1 MFNPLIIS
9 VVRGNTSVFA
19 SFHCPN
25 RCNLNAVQP
34 SPIVAIYLQYIRTI
48 QLKKNS
54 EEIFLPF
61 HSIQFNSNQIKSI
74 LLSSLPFCSIQFYS
88 TLFSSLLLSSL
99 LYSSFLFHAIL
110 FYSILFTSIQFC
122 FILILN
128 KNIKTC
134 ICSIINV

>member
-88 TLFSSLLLSSL
+88 PLF
-99 LYSSFLFHAIL
+99 SSFLFHAIL

-134 ICSIINV
+134 IYSIINV